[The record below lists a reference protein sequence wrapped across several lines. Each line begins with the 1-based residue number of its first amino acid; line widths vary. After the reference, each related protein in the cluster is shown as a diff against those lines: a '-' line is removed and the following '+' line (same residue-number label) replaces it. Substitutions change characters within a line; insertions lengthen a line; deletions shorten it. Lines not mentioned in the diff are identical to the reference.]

1 MGIIRNYHSGMCFV
15 IPYVGH
21 MAQLSNPEK
30 KRKMLKPG
38 QSYHRVGEI
47 PQSFLR

>member
-1 MGIIRNYHSGMCFV
+1 MGIFRNYHSGMCFF

-21 MAQLSNPEK
+21 MAQLSYPE